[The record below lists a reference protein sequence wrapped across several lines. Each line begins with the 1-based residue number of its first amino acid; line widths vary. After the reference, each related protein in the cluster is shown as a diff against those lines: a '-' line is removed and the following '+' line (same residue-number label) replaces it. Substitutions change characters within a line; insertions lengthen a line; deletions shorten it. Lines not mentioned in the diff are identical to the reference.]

1 MSQDARSNS
10 VLTNSSRSSSQA
22 GGGTAHHATEAS
34 HFSAGDYADRLLDDL
49 FQDVEQLLDVELPN
63 AEPPVAPN
71 PPSYE
76 PVPQAPISPAIASA
90 STVSAATATDLALP
104 LATPTEPTLAPAVHS
119 MTVPSTPWSSQ
130 PASVPAPILV
140 EPQRHSPSV
149 VDRLLLGLG
158 CISVMVAL
166 AFWLLYQEMG
176 RKAVVGTV
184 PQAAVDATAESNSQF
199 ADYVQKALQ
208 NIDQRSQAG
217 NVTAQAT
224 NGENGAMPT
233 VTIPKTNVPNPLAA
247 RSTTGLERIYVPVYQ
262 IPPNLYPPGSAVAPL
277 PRMPGLGKPQAPA
290 PTTAGPK
297 AAAPQ
302 PVAVTRKLVG
312 VLDQGKDSIA
322 LFEVNGVTQRYAI
335 GESIGSSGWTLVEVT
350 KDQAL
355 IRRNGE
361 VRSLF
366 VGHSF

>member
-10 VLTNSSRSSSQA
+10 VLTNSSRSSSQP
-22 GGGTAHHATEAS
+22 GGGTAHHATESSRFA
-34 HFSAGDYADRLLDDL
+34 AGDYADRLMDDL
-49 FQDVEQLLDVELPN
+49 FQDVEQLLDVELPGV
-63 AEPPVAPN
+63 EPPVAPN

-76 PVPQAPISPAIASA
+76 PVAPASISPAIAGTSA
-90 STVSAATATDLALP
+90 TTATDLALP
-104 LATPTEPTLAPAVHS
+104 LATPAEPALAPAAHA
-119 MTVPSTPWSSQ
+119 MTVPATPWATQ
-130 PASVPAPILV
+130 PASAPSPMLV
-140 EPQRHSPSV
+140 EPRRHGPNA

-166 AFWLLYQEMG
+166 AFWLLYQETG

-184 PQAAVDATAESNSQF
+184 PQATVDATAESNSQF

-217 NVTAQAT
+217 NATAQAA

-233 VTIPKTNVPNPLAA
+233 VTIPKTNVSNPLAA

-290 PTTAGPK
+290 PTTANPR
-297 AAAPQ
+297 AAASQ

-335 GESIGSSGWTLVEVT
+335 GESIGSSGWALVEVT